1 MHACAYMHIYAEI
14 SPPAVRKVILVSTCQ
29 RSRKPST
36 EPSSLELCWGAADV
50 RGAASK
56 FARNTRA
63 FSGLRVQK
71 YNSYSSEKKK
81 ESCGQLSFLRN
92 YLIQNKLSPLLQEL
106 NFQDSFR
113 KATLRRTFPNT
124 FQSLSWSHSQAPHP
138 ASVSQ
143 DG

>member
-1 MHACAYMHIYAEI
+1 MRIHAHIRRNIASRRSEGDFGI
-14 SPPAVRKVILVSTCQ
+14 SMSKI
-29 RSRKPST
+29 
-36 EPSSLELCWGAADV
+36 DF
-50 RGAASK
+50 RGTASA

-71 YNSYSSEKKK
+71 YNSYSNEKKK

-113 KATLRRTFPNT
+113 KATFKRTFPYT
-124 FQSLSWSHSQAPHP
+124 FQSLS
-138 ASVSQ
+138 
-143 DG
+143 